1 MLVAAVVARN
11 PKSEIVR
18 ASYSENGIG
27 ENARPHP
34 GPLPQE
40 RTPRTLNAH
49 CTLEPPEAPSPGLR
63 PPSPPVGERDGVR
76 GIMGRGKH
84 AQFSEFSRPLVWS
97 CFMGTHV
104 GCYEGRSSHPRL
116 TIPACRP
123 FCSPPFSFASVWP
136 LPIKRGFTGS
146 HFTPGRGSLH

>member
-49 CTLEPPEAPSPGLR
+49 CTLEPPEAPPPR
-63 PPSPPVGERDGVR
+63 PPRTPPPPGGKDGVK
-76 GIMGRGKH
+76 RGK
-84 AQFSEFSRPLVWS
+84 SRREPSQVAESSSPSDLAWS
-97 CFMGTHV
+97 QGPGS
-104 GCYEGRSSHPRL
+104 GCATGPR
-116 TIPACRP
+116 IRP
-123 FCSPPFSFASVWP
+123 S
-136 LPIKRGFTGS
+136 
-146 HFTPGRGSLH
+146 